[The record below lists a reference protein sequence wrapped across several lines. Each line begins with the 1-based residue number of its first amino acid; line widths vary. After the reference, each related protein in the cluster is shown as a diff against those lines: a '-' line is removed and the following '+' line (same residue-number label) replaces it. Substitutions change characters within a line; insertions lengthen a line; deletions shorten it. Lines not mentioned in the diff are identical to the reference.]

1 MNNEKQIKVKSF
13 YYKIFLAVL
22 AIQFLNITYLIIRK
36 MSGSVSFYYF
46 SLDEKTILIL
56 LSFIVMPIAYGIL
69 TAVTLLLKKTNRN
82 LILCSSVLSI
92 TCLLYIHHITSA
104 AHYNYKHEKTI
115 QNMNLDYYEW
125 EENNNAPLGY
135 PIDVYRGGFIL
146 KDGRFIG
153 LNHGTSSGI
162 DGWGSYGSGINHN
175 VIALPDR
182 INVIWLSYAENIF
195 YKIDCPIDYDKI
207 ARLFKEGYEERG
219 PKGTI
224 KHVTYSRIIAGY
236 TPGGVVVIW
245 VFGGSKQIE
254 IGRYQGQKI
263 EIDQQEI
270 NGLDYPEKLFFKQ
283 SYRDEKMNNEY
294 IVPTAVREANKN
306 KPIPYGLWD
315 TYREKYNW
323 RPIYEQGLFL
333 DSTFT
338 VVTTRLELFNGEFEM
353 PFGESLIKNEFA
365 KRAIPKRVVFGWK
378 DKNEQVYSGT
388 LDFDEKE
395 IFDAFKEVYKD
406 NKEIQAEL
414 IFRVNIP
421 NSYITILLKANG
433 KEIALPKTKVDI
445 FKSTK
450 KF

>member
-56 LSFIVMPIAYGIL
+56 LSFIIMPIAYGIL

-207 ARLFKEGYEERG
+207 ARLFKEGYEEKRA
-219 PKGTI
+219 KGDI

-236 TPGGVVVIW
+236 APGGVVVIW
-245 VFGGSKQIE
+245 VFGGSKQVE

-270 NGLDYPEKLFFKQ
+270 NDLDYPEKLFFKQ
-283 SYRDEKMNNEY
+283 SYRNDTMNDEN

-323 RPIYEQGLFL
+323 RATFEIQKEGEIGDLSFGCLNGESEDLFH
-333 DSTFT
+333 
-338 VVTTRLELFNGEFEM
+338 ELF
-353 PFGESLIKNEFA
+353 IKDGFK
-365 KRAIPKRVVFGWK
+365 KRAIPKEAGFDWT
-378 DKNEQVYSGT
+378 DKEGQRYSGYMK
-388 LDFDEKE
+388 FDEKLIIAAFQE
-395 IFDAFKEVYKD
+395 ICKENKDVPIEVAF
-406 NKEIQAEL
+406 
-414 IFRVNIP
+414 RMNIP
-421 NSYITILLKANG
+421 NSFITVSLKCKD
-433 KEIALPKTKVDI
+433 KEIPVNMGNVVEI
-445 FKSTK
+445 FKIK
-450 KF
+450 KKH